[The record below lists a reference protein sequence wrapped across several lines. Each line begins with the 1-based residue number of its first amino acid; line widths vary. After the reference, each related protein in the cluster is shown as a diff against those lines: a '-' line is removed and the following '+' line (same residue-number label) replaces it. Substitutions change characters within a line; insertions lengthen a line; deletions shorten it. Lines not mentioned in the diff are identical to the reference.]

1 MSEPS
6 LFEKIVSGDIPS
18 RIVWEDDSYI
28 AFLTPFPNT
37 PGVTV
42 VTPKKNPGDYVA
54 NLDDEAVSGLMLAA
68 VKVAKIL
75 EKAFGVVRIGIAF
88 EGSGVPHAH
97 AKLYPFHGELGNKT
111 GVWSGYQEFVPE
123 YRGYFATSEGP
134 RMSDEELNEIQAKI
148 KKASDES

>member
-1 MSEPS
+1 MSEPT
-6 LFEKIVSGDIPS
+6 LFEKIVSGEIPS
-18 RIVWEDDSYI
+18 WKVWEDEKYL

-42 VTPKKNPGDYVA
+42 VTLKKNPGDYVV
-54 NLDDEAVSGLMLAA
+54 NLDPEVVSGLMLAA

-75 EKAFGVVRIGIAF
+75 EKALGVGRVGIAF

-97 AKLYPFHGELGNKT
+97 AKLYPFHGELGTTT
-111 GVWSGYQEFVPE
+111 GVWSGYQEFVPK

-134 RMSDEELNEIQAKI
+134 RMSDEELKKIQAKI
-148 KKASDES
+148 QEAAQ

>member
-18 RIVWEDDSYI
+18 WIVWEDENYI

-42 VTPKKNPGDYVA
+42 VAPKKNPGDYIADLNAETV
-54 NLDDEAVSGLMLAA
+54 NGLMGAA
-68 VKVAKIL
+68 VKVAKVL
-75 EKAFGVVRIGIAF
+75 EKALGVGRVGIAF
-88 EGSGVPHAH
+88 EGSGVPHVH
-97 AKLYPFHGELGNKT
+97 AKLYPFHGELGTKS

-148 KKASDES
+148 KKVSNEK